1 MEELKEVI
9 EYFERLDKL
18 LENKDIKGL
27 IELAKED
34 GYDNEHSDDAYTIAM
49 HKLIV
54 GRSIGSKEN
63 QEESYKWLE
72 ENGFNPES
80 HKFKLYSPPRNP
92 WYPYYNIY

>member
-1 MEELKEVI
+1 MREVE

-54 GRSIGSKEN
+54 GRSIGSIEN
-63 QEESYKWLE
+63 QRASYNWLE

-92 WYPYYNIY
+92 WFPYYTLY

>member
-1 MEELKEVI
+1 MEELKELT

-27 IELAKED
+27 IELAKEN
-34 GYDNEHSDDAYTIAM
+34 GYDKNHGNDAYTIAM

-63 QEESYKWLE
+63 QEELYKWLE